1 MRLVK
6 HSHLLLRYVLAEE
19 TPSPCHSYKVW
30 KNGVHISLTN
40 GVEVVVEFV
49 GGRKE
54 VILMARSGMGCD
66 VQCTTVLATTV
77 QILLRA
83 KQEHCSHL
91 SAEMYLLDSDDIN
104 QPTVPKIS
112 SIRCY
117 SMNSVEMALDNA
129 CKEII
134 LSTDGSKTLSIRR
147 LTQMKQYSLWSKL
160 TILYS
165 YNYYVS

>member
-1 MRLVK
+1 
-6 HSHLLLRYVLAEE
+6 
-19 TPSPCHSYKVW
+19 VW

-49 GGRKE
+49 GERKE
-54 VILMARSGMGCD
+54 VILMARSGVGCD
-66 VQCTTVLATTV
+66 VECTTVLATTV

-83 KQEHCSHL
+83 KQEYCSHL
-91 SAEMYLLDSDDIN
+91 SADMYLLDSDDIN
-104 QPTVPKIS
+104 QATVPEIS

-117 SMNSVEMALDNA
+117 SLNNVEMALDNA
-129 CKEII
+129 CNKVI
-134 LSTDGSKTLSIRR
+134 LSTDGSKPLTIRR
-147 LTQMKQYSLWSKL
+147 ISQLKQYSLWSKL